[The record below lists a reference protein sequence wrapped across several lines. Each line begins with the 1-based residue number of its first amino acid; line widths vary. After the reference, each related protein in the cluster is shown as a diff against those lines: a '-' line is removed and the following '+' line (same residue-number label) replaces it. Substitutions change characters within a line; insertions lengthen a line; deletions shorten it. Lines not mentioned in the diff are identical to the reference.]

1 MYKPSVV
8 GRYLPGVLIILGI
21 IAAFIILHAG
31 FPLVIGIG
39 LIGVLAVFIASVVM
53 AWGVIER
60 RIHTGKWVRA

>member
-1 MYKPSVV
+1 MYKTSVI
-8 GRYLPGVLIILGI
+8 GRYLPGVLIVLGI
-21 IAAFIILHAG
+21 VAAFVILHMG
-31 FPLVIGIG
+31 FPLLIGVG